1 MPELRLFQ
9 VDVFSK
15 ILFAGNPAAVCPL
28 ETWLPDDL
36 MQKIAMEN
44 NLSETA
50 FFTPTPTGFHLRWF
64 TPTQEVEL
72 CGHATLAAAHVLF
85 HCLGYSQPTIHFT
98 TLSGILTVSKN
109 AHLLEMDFPRQDPIP
124 CEAPKALL
132 EAFQMQSGICL
143 QAMDYI
149 LVLDSEHQVLTAQ
162 PNMDKLR
169 MLDRRGVAIT
179 SKSERCDFVCRFFA
193 PKFGIPEDP
202 VTGSLQTQL
211 APYWSAVLGK
221 SKMLGKQISQ
231 RGGEFHLKLTGDRVL
246 ISGEARLYLDGKIFI
261 P

>member
-1 MPELRLFQ
+1 MPELSLFQ
-9 VDVFSK
+9 VDAFSK
-15 ILFAGNPAAVCPL
+15 NIFAGNPAAVCPL

-50 FFTPTPTGFHLRWF
+50 FFIPTSTGFHLRWF
-64 TPTQEVEL
+64 TPWQEVSL

-85 HCLGYSQPTIHFT
+85 NCLGYPKSTINFT

-109 AHLLEMDFPRQDPIP
+109 AHLLEMDFPTQEPIP

-132 EAFQMQSGICL
+132 DAFQMPSGNCL
-143 QAMDYI
+143 KAVDYI
-149 LVLDSEHQVLTAQ
+149 LVLDSEQQILSAQ
-162 PNMDKLR
+162 PNMDKL
-169 MLDRRGVAIT
+169 MSLDMRGVAIT
-179 SKSERCDFVCRFFA
+179 SKGANCDYICRFFA

-202 VTGSLQTQL
+202 VTGSIQTQL
-211 APYWSAVLGK
+211 APYWASVFGK
-221 SKMLGKQISQ
+221 TKMLAQQVSK
-231 RGGEFHLKLTGDRVL
+231 RGGEFHLKLVGDRVL
-246 ISGEARLYLDGKIFI
+246 ISGEAKLYLEGKVFV